1 MGAGSLVPARA
12 RDPQVLAGARITLF
26 LERSKNTRVW
36 ISDTFCGWRD
46 SDVSENQTSLSSY
59 CDCDC
64 EEFSFCGKIAGTGD
78 WGRAMGAC
86 NGGGRALI
94 QVAWIAA
101 RGRGCTEPWFLHGE
115 RRALEVIND
124 ASPTLSAGSRAS

>member
-1 MGAGSLVPARA
+1 MIVSDGLGKGDSLVPARA

-59 CDCDC
+59 CDC
-64 EEFSFCGKIAGTGD
+64 EEFAFCGKIAETGD
-78 WGRAMGAC
+78 WVRAMGEA
-86 NGGGRALI
+86 GR
-94 QVAWIAA
+94 
-101 RGRGCTEPWFLHGE
+101 
-115 RRALEVIND
+115 
-124 ASPTLSAGSRAS
+124 